1 MEGKSLKEIIRSEY
15 TKCAADPVYFMRKYC
30 YIQHPKK
37 GKILFHLYPFQEKS
51 LVDLKTH
58 DYNIIL
64 KSRQL
69 GISTLTAGYALWL
82 MTFHQDKNILV
93 IATTQEVAKNLVTK
107 VRVMYENLP
116 SWLKPIAIED
126 NKLSL
131 RFKNG
136 SQIKAV
142 SSAST
147 SGRSE
152 ALSLLIIDEAA
163 FIDRIE
169 EIWGSAQQ
177 TLATGGQAIILSTP
191 NGTGNF
197 FHKTWAGAEER
208 SNPFNTIKLHWTV
221 HPERNESWRK
231 RQDELLGPRMA
242 AQECDC
248 DFVSSGA
255 TVVEGAI
262 LKWYEET
269 YIKDPESRRG
279 FDGNLWIWNYP
290 DYNKTYVVVA
300 DVARGD
306 SSDHSAF
313 HVLDV
318 TTMEQVAE
326 YKGQLSTKDY
336 GNMLVGI
343 ATEYND
349 AMLVIENANIGWAT
363 IQQVIDRGYK
373 NLYYSSRETGFAEVN
388 QQLARQTDLRDQSQL
403 VPGFTTS
410 SRTRPLIISKLEE
423 YMREQLPIIRSKRLI
438 QELYT
443 FIWKGSRAE
452 SQDGY
457 NDDLVMS
464 FGIALWIRDTAIR
477 LKQEGMDLNRKAL
490 DYMVKYSGNQGT
502 GVYNSRNIGGTNP
515 WQMRTGDGNE
525 DITWLIK

>member
-1 MEGKSLKEIIRSEY
+1 MEGKSLKNIIRDEY
-15 TKCAADPVYFMRKYC
+15 IKCASNPVHFMKKYC

-37 GKILFHLYPFQEKS
+37 GKILFHLYPFQEQS
-51 LVDLKTH
+51 LTQLKEH

-116 SWLKPIAIED
+116 SWLKPNAIED

-142 SSAST
+142 SSATT

-197 FHKTWAGAEER
+197 FHKTWAGAEEGI
-208 SNPFNTIKLHWTV
+208 NPFNTIKLHWTV
-221 HPERNESWRK
+221 HPERGQEWRD
-231 RQDELLGPRMA
+231 RQSELLGPRLA
-242 AQECDC
+242 SQECDC

-255 TVVEGAI
+255 TVVDGPI
-262 LKWYEET
+262 IKWYEDTFVKE
-269 YIKDPESRRG
+269 PESKRG
-279 FDGNLWIWNYP
+279 FDGNLWIWNHP
-290 DYNKTYVVVA
+290 DYSKSYVVVA

-306 SSDHSAF
+306 SSDYSAF
-313 HVLDV
+313 HILDV
-318 TTMEQVAE
+318 ETLEQVAE
-326 YKGQLSTKDY
+326 YKGHLSTKDY
-336 GNMLVGI
+336 GNMLVAI

-349 AMLVIENANIGWAT
+349 ALLVIENANIGWAVL
-363 IQQVIDRGYK
+363 QVAIDRDYK
-373 NLYYSSRETGFAEVN
+373 NIFYSTREQGFAEVN
-388 QQLARQTDLRDQSQL
+388 QQLARQVDLKDNATL

-410 SRTRPLIISKLEE
+410 ARTRPLIISKLEE

-452 SQDGY
+452 AQDGY

-464 FGIALWIRDTAIR
+464 FGIALWIRDTALR
-477 LKQEGMDLNRKAL
+477 LKQEGMDLNRKTL
-490 DYMVKYSGNQGT
+490 NYMIKYSGN
-502 GVYNSRNIGGTNP
+502 NSAIYSSKLPNGNP
-515 WQMRTGDGNE
+515 WQMNMGDGTE